1 VHLICEAVGE
11 GLTLT
16 SWDEGSVTSSG
27 QVAEDAW
34 WVWSSWYAHWSKERT
49 ADKEKAHWGW
59 LFIVDGQNALGWVVV
74 DQLHAEHLGLREL
87 RSDLDL
93 QVWGRAWVLDRLID
107 LVGL

>member
-1 VHLICEAVGE
+1 
-11 GLTLT
+11 
-16 SWDEGSVTSSG
+16 
-27 QVAEDAW
+27 
-34 WVWSSWYAHWSKERT
+34 
-49 ADKEKAHWGW
+49 
-59 LFIVDGQNALGWVVV
+59 VVV